1 MKRIIAILIFFS
13 ITSYSFSQIFRFE
26 YPDRNIMINKD
37 GSYNSYLF
45 IDTLHF
51 ENEGVIRSRHD
62 GHEYLFSDSC
72 DIKEVKDYR
81 NIIQENNVYI
91 YQPNYFDFLI
101 PEFNRDY
108 FLNVILRKLSDDYL
122 IMLQNDYITDNFIRR
137 KFVKKPTGYY
147 LCVVKGYVYN
157 YLTYKRSA
165 DIYSYPL
172 IFPDDN
178 AFYKIVIPY
187 WK

>member
-1 MKRIIAILIFFS
+1 
-13 ITSYSFSQIFRFE
+13 
-26 YPDRNIMINKD
+26 
-37 GSYNSYLF
+37 
-45 IDTLHF
+45 
-51 ENEGVIRSRHD
+51 
-62 GHEYLFSDSC
+62 
-72 DIKEVKDYR
+72 
-81 NIIQENNVYI
+81 
-91 YQPNYFDFLI
+91 
-101 PEFNRDY
+101 
-108 FLNVILRKLSDDYL
+108 
-122 IMLQNDYITDNFIRR
+122 MLQNDYITDNFIRR
-137 KFVKKPTGYY
+137 KFVKKPTGYD